1 MWGGGDNTGKAVQ
14 EGVGQG
20 YGSSVPEGQDR
31 WPTRDLQ
38 STVEIR
44 FESERMRSS
53 FSMWQ
58 VALGWG
64 TGNGM
69 MWFMLEKMTSH
80 CVEKTG

>member
-44 FESERMRSS
+44 FCSEYVESGFRMGEGA
-53 FSMWQ
+53 WHD
-58 VALGWG
+58 VVYVG
-64 TGNGM
+64 
-69 MWFMLEKMTSH
+69 KDD
-80 CVEKTG
+80 